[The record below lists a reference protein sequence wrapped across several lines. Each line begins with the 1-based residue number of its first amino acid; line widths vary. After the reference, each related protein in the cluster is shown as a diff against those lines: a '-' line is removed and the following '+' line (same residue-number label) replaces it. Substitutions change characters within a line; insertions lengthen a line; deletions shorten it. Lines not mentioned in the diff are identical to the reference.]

1 MTKTRTALERVS
13 KEMTVS
19 LDLVQIIILTW
30 HRRVYMCETVT
41 ETSVTQIQ
49 RVERDRVFPSCT
61 TTKLKVRLKLTAD

>member
-1 MTKTRTALERVS
+1 MTKTRPTLERVS

-30 HRRVYMCETVT
+30 HSVVYMRETVT

-49 RVERDRVFPSCT
+49 KVERDRVFPSCNT
-61 TTKLKVRLKLTAD
+61 AKLKLRLKHVNF